1 MKKAIL
7 SLSIIVLA
15 AVSANAQVKFGLK
28 AGLNLASYVGTD
40 AQLLGPGKEGKLD
53 FNGGGLVN
61 IGLCKKFSLQPE
73 VFFSGQ
79 GTRADVGNSSG
90 GGAEFNVDYLN
101 VPLLIKYNVTKGFAV
116 EAGPQVG
123 FLISAI
129 GKPYTTGQSAV
140 NEKNIFN
147 TMDYSVAFG
156 ISYLTDANLG
166 FDARYNWGLSKD
178 LLNGP
183 NNPYKI
189 FGSVFQLG
197 AYYMFGK

>member
-1 MKKAIL
+1 MKKTIL
-7 SLSIIVLA
+7 SLSIITLA
-15 AVSANAQVKFGLK
+15 VVSANAQVKFGLK
-28 AGLNLASYVGTD
+28 AGLNLASYTGKD
-40 AQLLGPGKEGKLD
+40 ASLLGPGKEGKLD

-61 IGLCKKFSLQPE
+61 IGLSKSFSLQPE

-79 GTRADVGNSSG
+79 GTRLDVGSLT
-90 GGAEFNVDYLN
+90 GAGEFDVDYVN
-101 VPLLIKYNVTKGFAV
+101 VPLLLKYNLTKGFAV

-123 FLISAI
+123 LLISAI
-129 GKPYTTGQSAV
+129 GKSYTSGQSAI
-140 NEKNIFN
+140 NEKSYFN
-147 TMDYSVAFG
+147 TMDYSIAFG

-183 NNPYKI
+183 SNPYKL

-197 AYYMFGK
+197 AYYMFGKQ

>member
-1 MKKAIL
+1 MKKIIF

-28 AGLNLASYVGTD
+28 AGINLASYTGKDVS
-40 AQLLGPGKEGKLD
+40 LLGTGKEGKLD

-61 IGLCKKFSLQPE
+61 IGLCKSFSLQPE
-73 VFFSGQ
+73 IFFSGQ
-79 GTRADVGNSSG
+79 GTRLGIGNPG
-90 GGAEFNVDYLN
+90 GGAEFDVDYVN
-101 VPLLIKYNVTKGFAV
+101 VPLLLKYNVTKGFAV

-129 GKPYTTGQSAV
+129 GKPYTTGQSAI
-140 NEKNIFN
+140 NEKSFFN
-147 TMDYSVAFG
+147 TMSYSVAGG

-178 LLNGP
+178 LLSGVD
-183 NNPYKI
+183 NPYKI